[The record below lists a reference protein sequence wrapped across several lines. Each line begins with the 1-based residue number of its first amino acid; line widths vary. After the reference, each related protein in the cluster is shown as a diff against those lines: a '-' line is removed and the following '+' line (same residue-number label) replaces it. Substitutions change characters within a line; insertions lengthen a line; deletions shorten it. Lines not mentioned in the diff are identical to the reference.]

1 MTIDQKIDED
11 EMNFKIAFAGIGV
24 LIGASTGIGMGY
36 GLASKGIEIAKTAN
50 ENQDLIS
57 YAVNTYP
64 GIIKLLSAALGYKLV
79 TPVYLNIGKSVG
91 SFIDFII
98 KDVNE
103 RREYKRKN
111 G

>member
-11 EMNFKIAFAGIGV
+11 EMNFKIAFAGIAA
-24 LIGASTGIGMGY
+24 LFGASAGIDIGY
-36 GLASKGIEIAKTAN
+36 GLASKGIEIAKTVN

-64 GIIKLLSAALGYKLV
+64 GTIKFLSAVLGYKLV
-79 TPVYLNIGKSVG
+79 TPVYSNIGKSVG
-91 SFIDFII
+91 SFIDFFI
-98 KDVNE
+98 KE
-103 RREYKRKN
+103 RREYKKKN